1 MQQIRGDRFE
11 ALGTLAKTNRI
22 RTKFTPTPRKTARA
36 ITGWGKGEQ
45 HFHSHREKSVYG
57 L

>member
-22 RTKFTPTPRKTARA
+22 RTKLDPTPRKTARA
-36 ITGWGKGEQ
+36 PADDSKDKQ
-45 HFHSHREKSVYG
+45 HFHSHRKEFVYG

>member
-1 MQQIRGDRFE
+1 MQQIRVDRFE
-11 ALGTLAKTNRI
+11 GLGTWAQSNRI

-36 ITGWGKGEQ
+36 FTGEGNGEQ